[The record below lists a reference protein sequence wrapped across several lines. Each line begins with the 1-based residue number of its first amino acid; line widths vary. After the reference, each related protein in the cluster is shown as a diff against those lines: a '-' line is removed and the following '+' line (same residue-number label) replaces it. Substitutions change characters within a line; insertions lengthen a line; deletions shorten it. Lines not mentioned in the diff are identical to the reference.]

1 MNEDIESIELKRF
14 YQSLQEDIHTIALT
28 SEEGAFQEQIFTQY
42 ALELLADGGETESPR
57 PSYDEK
63 TSKAGVQHK
72 INGHAVSDNNETV
85 DLFISIFNGTESA
98 AKVSK
103 EEIDKAAKRLFNFF
117 KNAYYGSHH
126 ESIEES
132 QEIFQFAE
140 SLARSKELREALVR
154 VNGLILT
161 DGVYSGKAPSPM
173 TISGFKIEF
182 KVIDLNYLYNLT
194 EKSHIPIEINF
205 ASDGFSI
212 PCIKA
217 PFDSIENDSYLAIVP
232 GAAIANIY
240 ERFGA
245 RLLEQNIR
253 SFLQFTGKINKGIR
267 GTILNEPEMFLAFN
281 NGIAATAESI
291 VLEPSADGSGHVLA
305 QANDL
310 QIVNG
315 GQTTA
320 SIFYTWKKD
329 KANLSKVFVQMK
341 LTVVHNPDK
350 FSEVVGR
357 IAEYANTQNRVSI
370 ADLSSNRPFH
380 IYLEK
385 LSRSIWAP
393 PSESAVNQTRWFY
406 ERARGQYKNARIKEG
421 MTKAKQKAFDLSN
434 PRSQIITKET
444 LAKYVNAFSELNEK
458 GKAIS
463 GPHFV
468 VRGGQKNYVQFI
480 KENLPKAPDNIYFED
495 SIAKAILFN
504 SAEKIYG
511 VKPNAIGDM
520 RYITVPYTISYLSY
534 ITEGNLDLYKI
545 WKAQCISALL
555 KKLLDGMMRAIETFI
570 KKNAPGS
577 LYGEWA
583 KKEECWTAVKAHK
596 FHFDLSSIKADMI
609 DPKASQTRRKISD
622 DETEQLLIQAEIE
635 RISAIPYEGW
645 KLIESWGKDS
655 GLLSQY
661 QRNAA
666 WNTGSKVR
674 ERSKFSDIERAN
686 ALAILDIVADA
697 RPDLLFT
704 IEEESKKTSDV
715 ERAPTAEITLDLIQR
730 MVAWD
735 KRNKRLPIQ
744 YFKFLLEVA
753 TERSPLDDRAKSN
766 AARSLETIQ
775 KWGFKPNEE

>member
-1 MNEDIESIELKRF
+1 MNEDIESVELKRF
-14 YQSLQEDIHTIALT
+14 YQSLQEDIRTIALS

-42 ALELLADGGETESPR
+42 ALELLTDGGETESPR
-57 PSYDEK
+57 STYDEK

-72 INGHAVSDNNETV
+72 INGHAVSDNYETV
-85 DLFISIFNGTESA
+85 DLFISIYHGTDGAE
-98 AKVSK
+98 KVSK
-103 EEIDKAAKRLFNFF
+103 EEVDRAAKRLFNFF
-117 KNAYYGSHH
+117 KNAYYGNHH

-132 QEIFQFAE
+132 QEIYQFAE
-140 SLARSKELREALVR
+140 SLARSKELRESLVR
-154 VNGLILT
+154 VNGMILT

-173 TISGFKIEF
+173 TISGYKIDF

-194 EKSHIPIEINF
+194 EKSHIPIEIDF
-205 ASDGFSI
+205 ANDGFSI

-217 PFDSIENDSYLAIVP
+217 PFDSKENDSYLAIVP
-232 GAAIANIY
+232 GSAIANIY

-291 VLEPSADGSGHVLA
+291 VLQPSEDGAGHILA
-305 QANDL
+305 KANDL

-380 IYLEK
+380 IQLEK

-393 PSESAVNQTRWFY
+393 PSESAGHQTRWFY

-434 PRSQIITKET
+434 PRSQIITKES
-444 LAKYVNAFSELNEK
+444 LAKYINAFSEFNEK
-458 GKAIS
+458 GKVVS

-480 KENLPKAPDNIYFED
+480 KENLPKSPDSVYFED

-504 SAEKIYG
+504 SAERIYG
-511 VKPNAIGDM
+511 VKPKAIGDM
-520 RYITVPYTISYLSY
+520 RYITVPYTLSYLSF
-534 ITEGNLDLYKI
+534 ITEGKLDLYKI
-545 WKAQCISALL
+545 WKAQSISAPLN
-555 KKLLDGMMRAIETFI
+555 KLLFLMMTGIEAFI
-570 KKNAPGS
+570 KKKAPGS

-583 KKEECWTAVKAHK
+583 KKEDCWTELKVHDFK
-596 FHFDLSSIKADMI
+596 FDLSSIKLDLL
-609 DPKASQTRRKISD
+609 DPKTTQTRRKVSEAD
-622 DETEQLLIQAEIE
+622 TEQLLIEAELD
-635 RISAIPYEGW
+635 RVMAISNEGW
-645 KLIESWGKDS
+645 KLIESWGNES

-666 WNTGSKVR
+666 WHIGSKVR
-674 ERSKFSDIERAN
+674 ERSKFSDIERAT
-686 ALAILDIVADA
+686 ALKILDIVAEE
-697 RPDLLFT
+697 RPDLFFT
-704 IEEESKKTSDV
+704 IEDEVQRIETK
-715 ERAPTAEITLDLIQR
+715 EIEPAETITMDLIGR
-730 MVAWD
+730 MVAWE
-735 KRNKRLPIQ
+735 KKNKKLPLPQVQ
-744 YFKFLLEVA
+744 YLIGVANGKFV
-753 TERSPLDDRAKSN
+753 LDAN
-766 AARSLETIQ
+766 AQ
-775 KWGFKPNEE
+775 KYLRKVLANLRRFGFR